1 MEQCRCIE
9 CCPSRKYL
17 LRCYCCKGKKCEIT
31 YLYLK
36 FFFYFLQ
43 LLFTLGLYY
52 FDIVSDIIVLL
63 DLEKSN
69 SEYFSLCL
77 VILFL
82 PTFYALTNH
91 KWVSP
96 DIDSEDLR
104 DLGCCAI
111 IITSI
116 EVFCSWFCTF
126 LYNVLQLHVVVSA
139 FMTFI
144 NFNQVDV
151 KGEKLKYIDVRMTE
165 SLLESAP
172 QSLFQLFL
180 ILQNVA
186 SYTYDQITIYY
197 LSISVSVVSLV
208 VSLVSYEVIY
218 YNHKRIGFLMRNM
231 RTIFTH
237 HIIDKDNETL
247 FIETK
252 LNSKIG
258 GIHMSGLKNDNLFDI
273 RYKFLKKNTPYIGLL
288 FLYRLTEVKSRIG
301 LLATIGNMYDGYYI
315 IIFLFCDFFIL
326 TMANIY
332 KSFSYPKICEKKLE
346 EYIEA
351 TYETN
356 RILNQISELNDC
368 RSKSVICCTHFYELI
383 KVIFSPKGLL
393 SLIKFLV
400 KQLKS
405 LAVFNHYFCYYIYN
419 ETFTYIESEKI
430 KSKAIVT
437 PKIIVENAEMKC
449 KRQEVFKVIFK
460 NHFMSRYLN
469 NVCLS
474 IFIIYNLSVNTYSD
488 SVFLISIG
496 SIISFILNVFLWSL
510 IVLYT
515 RNYLKYDYIFRPIT
529 CCNFSCCSKNCDYT
543 CCKKKC
549 DYKCCK
555 KKCECK
561 YCEKKKTNNKIEN
574 INKNKELELDDI
586 CGKKKDEIE
595 TKYPDSV
602 II

>member
-1 MEQCRCIE
+1 MEESRIIQ
-9 CCPSRKYL
+9 CCPTDKIVL
-17 LRCYCCKGKKCEIT
+17 KCKCCCKGKYCSIS
-31 YLYLK
+31 YIILK
-36 FFFYFLQ
+36 LFYNIFL
-43 LLFTLGLYY
+43 LFFTLGLYY

-82 PTFYALTNH
+82 PTFYALTNT
-91 KWVSP
+91 KWSLP
-96 DIDSEDLR
+96 DLDLR
-104 DLGCCAI
+104 NTSCCDKIKTI
-111 IITSI
+111 IEAVMIL
-116 EVFCSWFCTF
+116 FCSF
-126 LYNVLQLHVVVSA
+126 LFNVLQLHVVLSA
-139 FMTFI
+139 CLSFK

-151 KGEKLKYIDVRMTE
+151 NGEKLDYIDIRMTE

-180 ILQNVA
+180 ILKNVS

-197 LSISVSVVSLV
+197 LSISVSILSLV

-218 YNHKRIGFLMRNM
+218 YNNKRIRFLIRNIHSAYIGGQ
-231 RTIFTH
+231 TINT
-237 HIIDKDNETL
+237 DSET
-247 FIETK
+247 FYIESEF
-252 LNSKIG
+252 NSKIG
-258 GIHMSGLKNDNLFDI
+258 GIHMDGLKNDNLFDI

-301 LLATIGNMYDGYYI
+301 LLATIGNMYNGYYI
-315 IIFLFCDFFIL
+315 IIFLFCDFFIS
-326 TMANIY
+326 TTANIY
-332 KSFSYPKICEKKLE
+332 KSITYPKICEKKFE
-346 EYIEA
+346 EYIKA

-356 RILNQISELNDC
+356 RVLNQISQLNDC
-368 RSKSVICCTHFYELI
+368 RSKSVIYCTHFIELL
-383 KVIFSPKGLL
+383 KVIFSPQGFL

-419 ETFTYIESEKI
+419 ETFSYMEYSVTHPIEEMSWRMNAN
-430 KSKAIVT
+430 SK
-437 PKIIVENAEMKC
+437 C
-449 KRQEVFKVIFK
+449 RRQEVFKVIFK

-469 NVCLS
+469 NLCLS

-488 SVFLISIG
+488 SIFFISIG
-496 SIISFILNVFLWSL
+496 SIVSFILNMFLWRL
-510 IVLYT
+510 ILLYT

-529 CCNFSCCSKNCDYT
+529 CCKCSCCY
-543 CCKKKC
+543 KKC
-549 DYKCCK
+549 GCKCCK
-555 KKCECK
+555 KD
-561 YCEKKKTNNKIEN
+561 TNNQIEN
-574 INKNKELELDDI
+574 INEEKKLELDDI

>member
-1 MEQCRCIE
+1 MEESRIIQ
-9 CCPSRKYL
+9 CCPSDKTVLKCKCCCEGKY
-17 LRCYCCKGKKCEIT
+17 CSIT
-31 YLYLK
+31 YRVLK
-36 FFFYFLQ
+36 LFYNIFL
-43 LLFTLGLYY
+43 LFFTLGLYY

-82 PTFYALTNH
+82 PTFYALTNT
-91 KWVSP
+91 KWSLP
-96 DIDSEDLR
+96 DLDLR
-104 DLGCCAI
+104 NTSCFDKIKTI
-111 IITSI
+111 IEAVMIL
-116 EVFCSWFCTF
+116 FCSF
-126 LYNVLQLHVVVSA
+126 LFSVLQLHVVFSA
-139 FMTFI
+139 CMSFKK

-151 KGEKLKYIDVRMTE
+151 NGVKLDYIDIRMTE

-180 ILQNVA
+180 ILKNVS

-197 LSISVSVVSLV
+197 LSISVSILSLV

-218 YNHKRIGFLMRNM
+218 YNNKRIRFLVKNIRGAIST
-231 RTIFTH
+231 RPIPSY
-237 HIIDKDNETL
+237 DNET
-247 FIETK
+247 FYIESEF
-252 LNSKIG
+252 NSKIG
-258 GIHMSGLKNDNLFDI
+258 GIHMDGLRNDNLFDI
-273 RYKFLKKNTPYIGLL
+273 RYKFLKKNTPYICLL

-301 LLATIGNMYDGYYI
+301 LLATIGNMYNGYYI
-315 IIFLFCDFFIL
+315 IIFLFCDFFIS

-332 KSFSYPKICEKKLE
+332 KSITYPKICEKKFE

-356 RILNQISELNDC
+356 RILNQVSQLNDC
-368 RSKSVICCTHFYELI
+368 RSKSVIYCTHFIELL
-383 KVIFSPKGLL
+383 KVIFSPQGLL

-419 ETFTYIESEKI
+419 ETFSYMEYSANPKLEMSWRMNAD
-430 KSKAIVT
+430 SK
-437 PKIIVENAEMKC
+437 C
-449 KRQEVFKVIFK
+449 RRQEVFKVIFK

-469 NVCLS
+469 NLCLS

-488 SVFLISIG
+488 SIFFISIG
-496 SIISFILNVFLWSL
+496 SIVSFILNMFLWRL
-510 IVLYT
+510 ITLYT
-515 RNYLKYDYIFRPIT
+515 RNYLKYDYIFRPIR
-529 CCNFSCCSKNCDYT
+529 
-543 CCKKKC
+543 CCKCRCCYEKC
-549 DYKCCK
+549 GCKWCK
-555 KKCECK
+555 KD
-561 YCEKKKTNNKIEN
+561 TNNQIEN
-574 INKNKELELDDI
+574 INEEKKLELDDI

>member
-1 MEQCRCIE
+1 MEQCRIIE

-17 LRCYCCKGKKCEIT
+17 LRCYCCCKGKKCEIT
-31 YLYLK
+31 YNYLK
-36 FFFYFLQ
+36 CFFYFLQ

-82 PTFYALTNH
+82 PTFYTLTNN
-91 KWVSP
+91 KWITP
-96 DIDSEDLR
+96 DIDSKDLR
-104 DLGCCAI
+104 HLSCRD
-111 IITSI
+111 IITTII

-139 FMTFI
+139 CMTFI
-144 NFNQVDV
+144 NFGQIDI
-151 KGEKLKYIDVRMTE
+151 KGEKLKYIDVRITE

-180 ILQNVA
+180 ILKNVA

-197 LSISVSVVSLV
+197 LSISVSIVSLV

-218 YNHKRIGFLMRNM
+218 YNNKRIGFLVRNM
-231 RTIFTH
+231 RQ
-237 HIIDKDNETL
+237 IIDYLKIDKSNEIL

-258 GIHMSGLKNDNLFDI
+258 GIHMDGLKNDNLFDI
-273 RYKFLKKNTPYIGLL
+273 RYNFLKKNTLYIGLL

-326 TMANIY
+326 TMANIC
-332 KSFSYPKICEKKLE
+332 KSLSYPKICEKKLE

-356 RILNQISELNDC
+356 RILNQISQLNDC
-368 RSKSVICCTHFYELI
+368 RSKSVIYCTHFYELL
-383 KVIFSPKGLL
+383 KVIFSPQGLL

-419 ETFTYIESEKI
+419 ETFTYIESEEEEE
-430 KSKAIVT
+430 IVT
-437 PKIIVENAEMKC
+437 PKIISENAEMKY
-449 KRQEVFKVIFK
+449 KRQEVFNVIFK
-460 NHFMSRYLN
+460 NHFISRYLN
-469 NVCLS
+469 NLCLS

-496 SIISFILNVFLWSL
+496 SIISFILNIFLWCL

-529 CCNFSCCSKNCDYT
+529 CCNFTCCS
-543 CCKKKC
+543 KKC
-549 DYKCCK
+549 DYKCCNKKCKCYK
-555 KKCECK
+555 KKI
-561 YCEKKKTNNKIEN
+561 TNNQIE
-574 INKNKELELDDI
+574 NKNKELELDDI
-586 CGKKKDEIE
+586 CGKKKEE
-595 TKYPDSV
+595 NHPDD
-602 II
+602 III